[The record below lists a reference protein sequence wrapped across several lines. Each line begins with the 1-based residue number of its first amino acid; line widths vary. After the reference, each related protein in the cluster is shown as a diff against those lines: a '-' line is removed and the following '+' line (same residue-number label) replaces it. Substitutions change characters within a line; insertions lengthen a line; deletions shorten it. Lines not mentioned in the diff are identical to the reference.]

1 MNLTSCAPA
10 TTDTAS
16 NKNSIGR
23 LATTD
28 DCMVLCRITRVRRS
42 HEMPSLI
49 VQQIWQPRCLVGEFA
64 ELWVRSGTIGVL
76 SAEGAARSIAER

>member
-42 HEMPSLI
+42 HEMPSLM
-49 VQQIWQPRCLVGEFA
+49 VQQIWQPRCFGRRIRGTLGKERNNWSP
-64 ELWVRSGTIGVL
+64 LCRRRS
-76 SAEGAARSIAER
+76 A

>member
-42 HEMPSLI
+42 HENAVPHRAANLATA
-49 VQQIWQPRCLVGEFA
+49 GHFA